1 MKIMF
6 SFAQGAIFP
15 IILSNCLFSLELLI
29 PQKGKHKNT
38 TFFSGPNEGRLF
50 SELFFFR
57 RKCLMCLFVYKIN
70 CIECNEFYIG
80 MTKRRVHIRLKEH
93 KTRHYSAV
101 FKHIHEHNHNID
113 FEHPKILCND
123 SNKMRLLVKETL
135 SIIGQSANKSLNV
148 NVKSFECK
156 LW

>member
-1 MKIMF
+1 MK
-6 SFAQGAIFP
+6 SP
-15 IILSNCLFSLELLI
+15 VPLLNKSNV
-29 PQKGKHKNT
+29 
-38 TFFSGPNEGRLF
+38 
-50 SELFFFR
+50 
-57 RKCLMCLFVYKIN
+57 VYKIN
-70 CIECNEFYIG
+70 CIECDEFYIG

-101 FKHIHEHNHNID
+101 FKHIHEHKHNID

>member
-1 MKIMF
+1 MK
-6 SFAQGAIFP
+6 SP
-15 IILSNCLFSLELLI
+15 VPLLNKSNV
-29 PQKGKHKNT
+29 
-38 TFFSGPNEGRLF
+38 
-50 SELFFFR
+50 
-57 RKCLMCLFVYKIN
+57 VYKIN

-80 MTKRRVHIRLKEH
+80 MTKRSVHIRLKEH